1 MKQGFVFEI
10 STQNG
15 DGFLIG
21 KDGTLVVGVGEKAI
35 ETIVKH
41 IGILSVF
48 IKNKS
53 GNLNVA
59 DLAVEDSGFAGDV
72 DTFDPGDIFQGFGEN
87 MVGGE
92 TKGIIDIEN
101 YGV

>member
-21 KDGTLVVGVGEKAI
+21 EDGTLVVGIREKAI

-41 IGILSVF
+41 VSILSVF
-48 IKNKS
+48 IKN
-53 GNLNVA
+53 
-59 DLAVEDSGFAGDV
+59 
-72 DTFDPGDIFQGFGEN
+72 
-87 MVGGE
+87 
-92 TKGIIDIEN
+92 
-101 YGV
+101 